1 MTSSG
6 HWQVSWAMSDSRK
19 ALLILGMHRS
29 GTSLLTGLIAN
40 AGVSIGQS
48 VMTPAED
55 NPKGFFEN
63 QRIVDFNEKLLNA
76 LKLGWASWEPLPESW
91 LASLE
96 SRWFDEAGRIL
107 DEEFGGSGAVCIK
120 DPRMCRLLPF
130 WRQVFSSQNFEPY
143 CVFTTRQLDEVSASL
158 QKRDGMGKAQADA
171 TWLRYNLDA
180 MQASGDLR
188 GIHLSYEDVLENPA
202 AALDQVS
209 ELVGEPFQVADPGF
223 ADTSLRHHRLP
234 DAPAWAQL
242 VRKNC
247 EEYPA
252 APDEVLET
260 QVYPLVAG
268 LAEQERRFGEA
279 QSGEVSVENLTSREA
294 VLFNQAEEAKQ
305 HAISLS
311 RELETGRQY
320 ITDLEREHQQ
330 KDELIQSQ
338 EASLQEAKERF
349 ETSMAENQA
358 YAETLKESIEQAET
372 YSKSLELT
380 IDQKDA
386 DMKAAAEAFEKDIQQ
401 REEYTG
407 SVVSELERKESEL
420 VSAHG
425 ELEKMH
431 LELQSLHRELAET
444 HQRLIDRTNELEEEL
459 KRFRL
464 QRKMIKMMK
473 RVTDG

>member
-1 MTSSG
+1 MPE
-6 HWQVSWAMSDSRK
+6 SRK
-19 ALLILGMHRS
+19 ALLVLGMHRS
-29 GTSLLTGLIAN
+29 GTSLLAGLIAN
-40 AGVSIGQS
+40 AGASIGAA
-48 VMTPAED
+48 VMPAAED

-63 QRIVDFNEKLLNA
+63 QLVVNFNEKLLNS
-76 LKLGWASWEPLPESW
+76 LDLGWASWQRLPDNW

-96 SRWFDEAGRIL
+96 SKWFEEAARIL
-107 DEEFGGSGAVCIK
+107 EAEFQDSEMVCIK
-120 DPRMCRLLPF
+120 DPRICRLLPF
-130 WRQVFSSQNFEPY
+130 WYQVLSANSFRPY
-143 CVFTTRQLDEVSASL
+143 CLLTTRHLNEVSASL

-171 TWLRYNLDA
+171 LWLRYNLDA
-180 MQASGDLR
+180 LQGANGLQ
-188 GIHLSYEDVLENPA
+188 GLHLSYEQVLEHPGS
-202 AALDQVS
+202 ALEQVS
-209 ELVGEPFQVADPGF
+209 DLVGEQLQVSDQAF
-223 ADTSLRHHRLP
+223 ADSALRHHRVSDTP
-234 DAPAWAQL
+234 SWAKHL
-242 VRKNC
+242 RRNC
-247 EEYPA
+247 EAFPLV
-252 APDEVLET
+252 PDESLET
-260 QVYPLVAG
+260 EVYPLVAE
-268 LAEQERRFGEA
+268 LAEQERRIGEQLA
-279 QSGEVSVENLTSREA
+279 TEISGTDLSAREA
-294 VLFNQAEEAKQ
+294 TLFNQAEEAKQ

-349 ETSMAENQA
+349 ETSMAENEA

-386 DMKAAAEAFEKDIQQ
+386 DMKAAAEAFEKELQK
-401 REEYTG
+401 REEYTV